1 MAEKLTIPSKPNG
14 VRDNFGNEWRSLTS
28 LAKELGVSRRRLTA
42 ALNEKQVFKHNG
54 RVYTLADTE
63 IIRVKNTDVIEENV
77 LNEGKCFA
85 SGANEVA
92 LSMKD
97 YEEYM
102 AMKEASGLPFETYEI
117 SKSEHSKGLRYAIA
131 LFSDAH
137 IEETVQPSTVLGMNE
152 YNLEIAEERVKNY
165 FSNLATCVNKDN
177 VEELIFAALGDT
189 ISGFIHDELAQTNGM
204 TPSEATIK
212 AQSLIYSGLKYLCDN
227 TRLKNI
233 RFVGIVG
240 NHSRVTKRVQ
250 HSNGY
255 KMSYEWIMYQ
265 NIKNLCEVTKLPI
278 DFFIPES
285 EVAVIDIADK
295 RFLFIHGFQIKSTGS
310 GTVCGIYPALNR
322 LAMKWDRTFHQD
334 KIYLGHFHTCVS
346 IPNVTVNGSII
357 GYNSFALTNGFTY
370 EDPAQMY
377 ELYDS
382 ERGLLLTRKIY
393 CD

>member
-28 LAKELGVSRRRLTA
+28 LAKELGVSRKRLTA

-77 LNEGKCFA
+77 LNEGECSC
-85 SGANEVA
+85 SGTNEVA

-97 YEEYM
+97 YEEYI

-152 YNLEIAEERVKNY
+152 YNLEIAEGRVKNY

-212 AQSLIYSGLKYLCDN
+212 AQSLIYSGLKYLCEN
-227 TRLKNI
+227 TQLKNI

>member
-28 LAKELGVSRRRLTA
+28 LAKELGVSRKRLAA

-77 LNEGKCFA
+77 LEGKCFA

-152 YNLEIAEERVKNY
+152 YNLEIAEGRVKNY

>member
-28 LAKELGVSRRRLTA
+28 LAKELGVSRKRLTA

-63 IIRVKNTDVIEENV
+63 IIRVKNTDVIEENI
-77 LNEGKCFA
+77 LEGECSC
-85 SGANEVA
+85 SGTNEVA

-152 YNLEIAEERVKNY
+152 YNLDIAEERVKNY

-250 HSNGY
+250 HNNGY

>member
-28 LAKELGVSRRRLTA
+28 LAKELGVSRKRLAA
-42 ALNEKQVFKHNG
+42 ALNEKQVFKHGG
-54 RVYTLADTE
+54 RVYTLADAE
-63 IIRVKNTDVIEENV
+63 VIRVKNTDLMDEQEHND
-77 LNEGKCFA
+77 EGCSCLA
-85 SGANEVA
+85 ENEVA

-152 YNLEIAEERVKNY
+152 YNLGIAEGRVKNY

-212 AQSLIYSGLKYLCDN
+212 AQSLIYSGLKYLCEN
-227 TRLKNI
+227 TQLKNI

-265 NIKNLCEVTKLPI
+265 NIKNLCEVTNLPI